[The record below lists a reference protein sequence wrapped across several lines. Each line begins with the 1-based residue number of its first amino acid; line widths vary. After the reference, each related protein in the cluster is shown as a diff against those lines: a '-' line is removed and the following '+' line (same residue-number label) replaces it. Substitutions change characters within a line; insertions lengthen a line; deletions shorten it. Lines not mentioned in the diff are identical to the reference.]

1 MGRPTGQP
9 EHAPGR
15 SRAELRQL
23 REVLDDVAG
32 AGELR
37 GELFA
42 LDLKGL
48 GEQLGPGPVLG
59 CLAPLPR
66 MDLEQLGARP
76 GREVHTQ
83 LRLVPPAEGLQAGGE
98 ELGELGIDL
107 GHEREQGRHSGEI
120 APGPLGLPELLGL
133 LGAAELLGPVQAP
146 ELGELDSAAHRQPH
160 GREGPRGP
168 AIRSEL
174 AREVQHQR
182 RGHRPGVRGQDIGP
196 SWRFLVE
203 QIDHRVNDADA
214 PGILAATYPQIP
226 AVNSR

>member
-48 GEQLGPGPVLG
+48 G
-59 CLAPLPR
+59 
-66 MDLEQLGARP
+66 EQLGARP